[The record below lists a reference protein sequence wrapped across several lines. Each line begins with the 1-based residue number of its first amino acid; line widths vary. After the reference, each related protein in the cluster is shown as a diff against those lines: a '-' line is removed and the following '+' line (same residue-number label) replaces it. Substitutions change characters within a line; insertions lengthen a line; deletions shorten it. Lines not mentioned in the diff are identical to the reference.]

1 MAENF
6 AYWTSTALLSLLYLT
21 SATLYIVKRDRV
33 RKILVGFGY
42 PAYLVPL
49 LTVAKI
55 GAVAAI
61 LARVSVPLS
70 DLRTRA
76 SSITCCFPDWRTS
89 VFASARAAGSGRPHL
104 SRRFIHHA
112 ERSTRH
118 PVTGWR
124 RRDNGSRDHHL
135 KENTMARLSGK
146 IAIVTGAGR
155 GIGRATAKRFAAE
168 GATVAV
174 VAHAG
179 QRRFGRGRHRGR
191 WRPCARHPLRSRQCR
206 PDQRGRR
213 QSCHDLRRHRHP
225 REQCVRSIRAFSSIT
240 DLSVEKLQRNFDLG
254 PIAYL
259 QAAYPHLKA
268 APAA

>member
-70 DLRTRA
+70 DLA
-76 SSITCCFPDWRTS
+76 YAG
-89 VFASARAAGSGRPHL
+89 VFYHLLLSGLAHVGVRKPRGAAGSGRPHL

-155 GIGRATAKRFAAE
+155 ESDAPPRNGSLPKA
-168 GATVAV
+168 
-174 VAHAG
+174 
-179 QRRFGRGRHRGR
+179 QR
-191 WRPCARHPLRSRQCR
+191 
-206 PDQRGRR
+206 
-213 QSCHDLRRHRHP
+213 
-225 REQCVRSIRAFSSIT
+225 
-240 DLSVEKLQRNFDLG
+240 
-254 PIAYL
+254 
-259 QAAYPHLKA
+259 
-268 APAA
+268 